1 MNKEQLIAQAVSIA
15 KKFIKPQEGL
25 CLVGY
30 PDPASVLSKTLSN
43 MGKLNLYKMGK
54 FELTKD
60 LLKLDPE
67 PVTIGYGET
76 GGIKLGTVWSL
87 EQAEE
92 ALSKQV
98 TTRALDVLKS
108 APNLLKHSPEK
119 LAACI
124 SLQFNI
130 GATAFKNSTVAK
142 KIAQEDMQGA
152 AQAFKLWNQAQ
163 GKVMQG
169 LINRRQAE
177 VDLFLSVKG

>member
-25 CLVGY
+25 CLISY
-30 PDPASVLSKTLSN
+30 PDPASTMSKALSN
-43 MGKLNLYKMGK
+43 AGKLVLYKQGK
-54 FELTKD
+54 FELTKEF
-60 LLKLDPE
+60 LKLDPE
-67 PVTIGYGET
+67 PVTIGFGET

-92 ALSKQV
+92 ALSRQV

-130 GATAFKNSTVAK
+130 GSTAFKNSTVAK
-142 KIAQEDMQGA
+142 KIAQEDMQA
-152 AQAFKLWNQAQ
+152 AAAAFKLWNQAQ

-169 LINRRQAE
+169 LINRRQSE

>member
-1 MNKEQLIAQAVSIA
+1 MNKEQLVTQAVNIA
-15 KKFIKPQEGL
+15 KKFIRPIEGL
-25 CLVGY
+25 ELVAY
-30 PDPASVLSKTLSN
+30 PDPASPLSKTLSN
-43 MGKLNLYKMGK
+43 MGKLVLYKQGK
-54 FELTKD
+54 FKLTEELR
-60 LLKLDPE
+60 KLSGAPW
-67 PVTIGYGET
+67 TCGYGET
-76 GGIKLGTVWSL
+76 EGVKEGDIWTL
-87 EQAEE
+87 EQSEDR
-92 ALSKQV
+92 LTKSV
-98 TTRALDVLKS
+98 TVRALDVLKS

-130 GATAFKNSTVAK
+130 GATAFKNSTVVK

>member
-25 CLVGY
+25 CLISY

-54 FELTKD
+54 FELTKE
-60 LLKLDPE
+60 LRALSGNPW
-67 PVTIGYGET
+67 TCGFGET
-76 GGIKLGTVWSL
+76 EGVKEGDVWTL
-87 EQAEE
+87 EYAEE
-92 ALSKQV
+92 RLSKQV
-98 TTRALDVLKS
+98 TLRAMDVLKS

-119 LAACI
+119 FAACI
-124 SLQFNI
+124 SLQYNI
-130 GATAFKNSTVAK
+130 GSKAFKDSTVARMLSK
-142 KIAQEDMQGA
+142 DNIPA
-152 AQAFKLWNQAQ
+152 AAEAFKLWNKAG

-177 VDLFLSVKG
+177 IDLFLSVTS

>member
-1 MNKEQLIAQAVSIA
+1 MNQEQLVAQAVNIA

-25 CLVGY
+25 CLISY
-30 PDPASVLSKTLSN
+30 PDPASTMSKALSN
-43 MGKLNLYKMGK
+43 AGKLVLYKQGK
-54 FELTKD
+54 FELTKEF
-60 LLKLDPE
+60 LKLDPE
-67 PVTIGYGET
+67 PVTIGWGQT
-76 GGIKLGTVWSL
+76 GGIKLGTEWTL

-130 GATAFKNSTVAK
+130 GSSAFKNSTVAK

-152 AQAFKLWNQAQ
+152 AAAFKLWNQAQ
-163 GKVMQG
+163 GRVMQG
-169 LINRRQAE
+169 LVNRRQAE

>member
-1 MNKEQLIAQAVSIA
+1 MNKEQLVAQAVNIA
-15 KKFIKPQEGL
+15 KKFIRPGEGL
-25 CLVGY
+25 ELRAY
-30 PDPASVLSKTLSN
+30 PDAASPLSKTLSN
-43 MGKLNLYKMGK
+43 MGKLVLYKLGK

-60 LLKLDPE
+60 LLKLDAE
-67 PVTIGYGET
+67 PVSIGYGQT
-76 GGIKLGTVWSL
+76 GGIKLGTVWTL

-124 SLQFNI
+124 SLQYNI
-130 GATAFKNSTVAK
+130 GSEAFRTSTVAK
-142 KIAQEDMQGA
+142 MIAQEDMPAA
-152 AQAFKLWNQAQ
+152 AQAFKRFNIAK
-163 GKVMQG
+163 GVVNQG

>member
-1 MNKEQLIAQAVSIA
+1 MNQEQLVAQAVNIA

-25 CLVGY
+25 CLISY
-30 PDPASVLSKTLSN
+30 PDPASTMSKALSN
-43 MGKLNLYKMGK
+43 AGKLVLYKQGK
-54 FELTKD
+54 FELTKEF
-60 LLKLDPE
+60 LKLDPE
-67 PVTIGYGET
+67 PVTIGWGQT
-76 GGIKLGTVWSL
+76 GGIKLGTVWSI

-92 ALSKQV
+92 ALSQQV
-98 TTRALDVLKS
+98 TARALDVLKS

-130 GATAFKNSTVAK
+130 GSSAFKNSTVAK

-152 AQAFKLWNQAQ
+152 AAAFKLWNQAQ